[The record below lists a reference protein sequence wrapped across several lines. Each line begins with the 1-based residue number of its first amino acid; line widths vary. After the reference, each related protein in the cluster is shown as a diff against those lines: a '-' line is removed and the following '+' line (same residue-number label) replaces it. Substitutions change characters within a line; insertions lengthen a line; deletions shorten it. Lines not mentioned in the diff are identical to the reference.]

1 MPPRRLLI
9 EAEERLRQIQANP
22 EWRQN
27 YEEWV
32 RARIAW
38 IAQMPPLAPAAERR
52 QAYEAARDAAIAR
65 GEAIVR
71 ARANQE

>member
-9 EAEERLRQIQANP
+9 AAEKRLRENQANP

-32 RARIAW
+32 RARNAW
-38 IAQMPPLAPAAERR
+38 IAQMPPLAPAAERQ
-52 QAYEAARDAAIAR
+52 QAYESARDAAT
-65 GEAIVR
+65 